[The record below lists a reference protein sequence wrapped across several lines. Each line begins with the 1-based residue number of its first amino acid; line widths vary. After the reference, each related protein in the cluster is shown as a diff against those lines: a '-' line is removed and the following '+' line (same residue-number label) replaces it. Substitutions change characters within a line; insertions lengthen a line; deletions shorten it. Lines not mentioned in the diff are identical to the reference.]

1 MLDHRVWTWP
11 GLAGALLLMA
21 GVADEP
27 AERAS
32 VPQRL
37 VAESLAGPVS
47 ALVERVVDGDT
58 IEVKARIWLGQSL
71 TIRVRIDG
79 VDAPELEARCSEERR
94 MALAARDYLARRLL
108 GAEVRLSRVVYVWRT
123 RARVH
128 GRRLGRYRA
137 GAAGRG
143 LSKTLRQRTPPA
155 VVRDRLILISGWKRR
170 PSYRRVW
177 R

>member
-1 MLDHRVWTWP
+1 MRDHRVWTWP

-27 AERAS
+27 ADKAS

-108 GAEVRLSRVVYVWRT
+108 GAEVRLSRVVYDKYGGRV
-123 RARVH
+123 RASVTDGQGDIAQALLTEGLARPY
-128 GRRLGRYRA
+128 GGERRQPWCATG
-137 GAAGRG
+137 
-143 LSKTLRQRTPPA
+143 
-155 VVRDRLILISGWKRR
+155 
-170 PSYRRVW
+170 
-177 R
+177 